1 MGLFMRPDQGPV
13 TASAQP
19 PAPGRRHASAAGW
32 NVPRPLVAAAER
44 IEIDPRKPDTLR
56 NRPYTDWQQRAWEG
70 YDSIGEIKNGF
81 GIKASLLTRIRLYA
95 GVVAN
100 PDEAPVTMGSAIKR
114 ELIDE
119 RTAAVCKA
127 LMDQLLE
134 FSVDLI
140 RAFSLNTDV
149 AGECYLIHLPQTDG
163 TKAWTIVSTDEVV
176 PGVGG
181 YQLRQIRNGQEA
193 VPIPEGTFIAR
204 IWRKHPRFSRE
215 PDSSLMGV
223 RDPMARLLLCERLL
237 RTIIRSRLNAG
248 VLFVPDTITSNLNAT
263 QTAEPVIEEPGT
275 LDELRQSAAVDPSAA
290 LLSDLIQVMSAPI
303 TDETNAAALVPML
316 LQGPQ
321 DAGEKIRHILM
332 SRDIDEYLV
341 KQSDV
346 ALDRVLNG
354 IDIPKEI
361 VTGLQAVKYSNAIV
375 IDEGMYKANIE
386 PIALMFVDA
395 LTNIW
400 LRPHLL
406 ANGVD
411 PAIIRKL
418 VVWYDPTDI
427 VTRPNA
433 AEDATDGFDRGLLS
447 GSAWRRE
454 HGFAETDRPDEEEL
468 ALSLLARSV
477 ALPEAVQLAAARKL
491 LGDVLDI
498 KDVPPS
504 GSSNGGSAQRGGSAN
519 MNPQRSRAEQDL
531 QRRAVQQV
539 GVQ

>member
-1 MGLFMRPDQGPV
+1 M
-13 TASAQP
+13 
-19 PAPGRRHASAAGW
+19 
-32 NVPRPLVAAAER
+32 VAAAEH
-44 IEIDPRKPDTLR
+44 IVIDPSKPDALR
-56 NRPYTDWQQRAWEG
+56 NRPYTDWQGRAWEG

-81 GIKASLLTRIRLYA
+81 GIKANLLTRIRLYA

-100 PDEAPVTMGSAIKR
+100 PDEAPVTMGAAIKR
-114 ELIDE
+114 DLIDE
-119 RTAAVCKA
+119 RTAAICKA

-140 RAFSLNTDV
+140 RAFSLNIDV
-149 AGECYLIHLPQTDG
+149 AGECYLIHLPQPDS
-163 TKAWTIVSTDEVV
+163 TKAWTIVSTDEVI
-176 PGVGG
+176 PGVSG
-181 YQLRQIRNGQEA
+181 YQLRQIRNGQEVVA
-193 VPIPEGTFIAR
+193 IPPGTFIAR
-204 IWRKHPRFSRE
+204 IWRKHPRFSKE
-215 PDSSLMGV
+215 PDSSLLGV

-248 VLFVPDTITSNLNAT
+248 ILFVPDTVTSNLNAT
-263 QTAEPVIEEPGT
+263 QTGEPVIEEAGT
-275 LDELRQSAAVDPSAA
+275 IDELRQSAAVDPSAA
-290 LLSDLIQVMSAPI
+290 MLSDLIQVMSGPI

-341 KQSDV
+341 KQADV

-361 VTGLQAVKYSNAIV
+361 VTGLQQVKYSNAIV
-375 IDEGMYKANIE
+375 IDEGLYKSGIE
-386 PIALMFVDA
+386 PIALMLVDA
-395 LTNIW
+395 LTTVW
-400 LRPHLL
+400 LRPHLIS
-406 ANGVD
+406 NGID
-411 PAIIRKL
+411 PSIIRKL

-454 HGFAETDRPDEEEL
+454 HGFAETDTPTEEEL
-468 ALSLLARSV
+468 ALSLLSRSV

-498 KDVPPS
+498 PETAPAAE
-504 GSSNGGSAQRGGSAN
+504 GQQRTTNGFAN
-519 MNPQRSRAEQDL
+519 MNPQRARTEQDV

-539 GVQ
+539 GVR